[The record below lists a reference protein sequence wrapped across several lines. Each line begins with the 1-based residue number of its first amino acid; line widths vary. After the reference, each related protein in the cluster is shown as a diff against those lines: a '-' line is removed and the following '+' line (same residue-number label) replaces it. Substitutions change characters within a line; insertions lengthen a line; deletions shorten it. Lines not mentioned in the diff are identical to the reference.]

1 MFDGIK
7 EALYHQKKYGG
18 KIYVI
23 DEVEMEKYW
32 EWRELDDDW
41 TVETGEDGKPY
52 FYTNMEVLVIQIL
65 ITKLTMVKPTGVI
78 EILITKY
85 IRRKTQPI
93 NTTLS
98 AHQERGS

>member
-18 KIYVI
+18 KIYVM

-41 TVETGEDGKPY
+41 TVETSENGTPY
-52 FYTNMEVLVIQIL
+52 FLHKYGGIQYSDFDY
-65 ITKLTMVKPTGVI
+65 KI
-78 EILITKY
+78 EDD
-85 IRRKTQPI
+85 KTY
-93 NTTLS
+93 
-98 AHQERGS
+98 